1 MVIYWVIYA
10 LVCIGHLGT
19 CFKEK
24 ELLRK
29 ISKVFVIPTLMLS
42 LLLTKTFNALLVVGL
57 LLGWIGDVMLVF
69 TGKKKLFIVGAISFL
84 LGHISYIIA
93 ALALF
98 IEKYGVNNVPI
109 WIFVLLTLVAIC
121 FFLLTKFKIRKHF
134 GVASYFGAFYFYI
147 LLIAILTSFLTKAYI
162 LTFGFALF
170 IISDTLVS
178 ISRFARPI
186 KKQHFY
192 IMTTYILAQTLICL
206 SFIYGT

>member
-1 MVIYWVIYA
+1 MVMYWSIYA
-10 LVCIGHLGT
+10 IICVGHLGI

-29 ISKVFVIPTLMLS
+29 ISKVFIIPMLMLS
-42 LLLTKTFNALLVVGL
+42 LLLTKTFNLLLFVGL
-57 LLGWIGDVMLVF
+57 FLGLIGDILLVF
-69 TGKKKLFIVGAISFL
+69 TGRKKVFIVGAVSFL
-84 LGHISYIIA
+84 LGHLSYIIA
-93 ALALF
+93 SLALF
-98 IEKYGVNNVPI
+98 LEKYNNIPI
-109 WIFVLLTLVAIC
+109 WIFILLTVVAIA

-147 LLIAILTSFLTKAYI
+147 LLIALLTSFLTKAYV

-170 IISDTLVS
+170 VISDTILS
-178 ISRFARPI
+178 IARFARPI

-206 SFIYGT
+206 SFIYGV